1 MALPVVAYGGETA
14 FDKEEA
20 VTVTGIK
27 GGVFME
33 RQLKLVIAS
42 DLSGYDLKTEMVER
56 LGRKGYSIT
65 DFGCDS
71 AQEGE
76 YPVYAKKV
84 GEAIASG
91 AFDRGILICGTGQ
104 GMMMAA
110 NKVKGIRAALCYD
123 VLPAILT
130 REHNDS
136 NILATG
142 SWLVDG
148 EQLERIIE
156 VWLFGKF
163 TNLPRHRQRIQMM
176 CEMDQER

>member
-1 MALPVVAYGGETA
+1 MET
-14 FDKEEA
+14 
-20 VTVTGIK
+20 
-27 GGVFME
+27 
-33 RQLKLVIAS
+33 QLKLVIGC
-42 DLSGYDLKTEMVER
+42 DLSGYDLKTDILHR
-56 LGRKGYSIT
+56 LKSKGYDIT

-84 GEAIASG
+84 AEAVASG
-91 AFDRGILICGTGQ
+91 EYDRGILICGTGQ
-104 GMMMAA
+104 GVMMAA

-142 SWLVDG
+142 SWLITG
-148 EQLERIIE
+148 EKFEQVIE
-156 VWLFGKF
+156 AWLFGKF
-163 TNLPRHRQRIQMM
+163 SNLPRHKQRIQMM
-176 CEMDQER
+176 CDMEQER